1 MKIDRIETFLVAPR
15 WLLVRIETDEGLV
28 GWGEATLESRCEP
41 VAAAIGVFSEYLL
54 GEDPTTIEKHWQ
66 ILSKSGFYRGGPVLS
81 SAVAG
86 IDQALWDLLGKS
98 LGVPVHVLLG
108 GAVRERARVYSW
120 IGGDDPAEIQDNAA
134 RQVEAGFTA
143 VKMNAAG
150 VLRAI
155 DTSAEMDNVLRLAA
169 AAREAMGPDG
179 DFALDFHGRFSTA
192 MARRLVSE
200 LEPFRPLF
208 VEEPVLPEYAPH
220 TLESVIRS
228 TSIPIAAGERC
239 YNRTDFLP
247 LLSVGLAVAQPD
259 LAHCGGISEGRR
271 IASLA
276 ETFDAT
282 LAPHCP
288 VGPLGLA
295 ASLQVSFTSP
305 NFLIQEQSMG
315 IHYNTDAE
323 LLDYLLDTAV
333 FDFHDGY
340 CALPSRAGLGVD
352 IDERAVRRSAISPH
366 SWRSPV
372 WLREDGSMAEW

>member
-1 MKIDRIETFLVAPR
+1 MKIDRVETFLVAPR
-15 WLLVRIETDEGLV
+15 WLFVRIETDDGMV

-41 VAAAIGVFSEYLL
+41 VAAAIEVFSEYLL

-66 ILSKSGFYRGGPVLS
+66 VLSKSGFYRGGPVLS

-86 IDQALWDLLGKS
+86 VDQALWDLLGKS

-108 GAVRERARVYSW
+108 GAVRDRVRVYSW
-120 IGGDDPAEIQDNAA
+120 IGGDDPAEIRDNAS
-134 RQVEAGFTA
+134 QQIEAGFTA

-150 VLRAI
+150 VLRAL
-155 DTSAEMDNVLRLAA
+155 DTSAAMDKTLGLAA
-169 AAREAMGPDG
+169 AARDVMGPDG

-200 LEPFRPLF
+200 LEPYRPLF

-247 LLSVGLAVAQPD
+247 LLRAGLAIAQPD

-271 IASLA
+271 IATLA
-276 ETFDAT
+276 ETFDAL

-288 VGPLGLA
+288 IGPLGLA

-333 FDFHDGY
+333 FDFRDGH
-340 CALPSRAGLGVD
+340 CELPSRPGLGVD
-352 IDERAVRRSAISPH
+352 IDEPAVRRAANSPH
-366 SWRSPV
+366 SWRGPV
-372 WLREDGSMAEW
+372 WFREDGSMAEW